1 VQLFCGTYLKIFA
14 TFFRIGIF
22 TFGGGYSMIPLIKRE
37 IVDNHHWVSM
47 KEFMEIIAVGQTA
60 PGAVAVNTATF
71 VGYKMARYKGAIAAI
86 LGVSLPSFLVI
97 LAIATFL
104 LRFFNTPIFTAFFKG
119 AAGAVVALLAQV
131 SFIFSKE
138 IFVEKLSII
147 LTGVALVALLW
158 LKLHPLLV
166 ILICSGLGFWLG
178 NKTRISPEDSL
189 IEEGERRGKE
199 KK

>member
-1 VQLFCGTYLKIFA
+1 MQLFSGTYLKIFT

-22 TFGGGYSMIPLIKRE
+22 TFGGGFSMIPLIKRE
-37 IVDNHHWVSM
+37 IVDNRHWVSM

-71 VGYKMARYKGAIAAI
+71 VGYRMARYKGAIAAI

-97 LAIATFL
+97 LAVAIFL
-104 LRFFNTPIFTAFFKG
+104 LHFFNIPLFAAFFKG
-119 AAGAVVALLAQV
+119 AAGAIVALLAQV

-138 IFVEKLSII
+138 IFIERLSII

-158 LKLHPLLV
+158 LRLHPLLV
-166 ILICSGLGFWLG
+166 ILICSVLGFWIG
-178 NKTRISPEDSL
+178 NKTRISPEGCL
-189 IEEGERRGKE
+189 REKGERERQE
-199 KK
+199 N